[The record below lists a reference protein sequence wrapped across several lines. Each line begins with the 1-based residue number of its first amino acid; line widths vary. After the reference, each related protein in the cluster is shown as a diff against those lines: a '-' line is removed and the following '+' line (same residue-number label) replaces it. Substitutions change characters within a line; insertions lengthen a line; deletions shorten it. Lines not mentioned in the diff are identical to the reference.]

1 MDAMRPATWRLFV
14 ELADVGSITKVAL
27 ARNAAQS
34 HVSRQLGELEHLCG
48 GRLFSRHGRGIALT
62 EMGAWVLPRVRAWL
76 AETDQLANDIRTGAG
91 VPVGEVRM
99 ALMPSVL
106 HPLATQLV
114 ARVRERYPL
123 VRLAVREGQGGQLD
137 DWLESGRVDIAVGY
151 RYEKE
156 LREID
161 EVLARV
167 DTYLVG
173 PRGDALTGQGSV
185 RFEALHGLALI
196 LPCRPSAWRDTLD
209 EISRKL
215 GFALN
220 VVMEADSVFLQ
231 GELAGAGVGHTILGP
246 FAIAETLRVG
256 RLQAARITDP
266 ALPRVVTLST
276 HKRVANSLAHRA
288 VTEMMREIAREMAML
303 VNPGGAATA
312 AATKSRKRAV
322 TGRRA
327 APAPSPPGRSAG
339 SRTKSAK

>member
-1 MDAMRPATWRLFV
+1 MDAMRPAAWRLFA
-14 ELADVGSITKVAL
+14 ELADVGSITRVAV

-62 EMGAWVLPRVRAWL
+62 ELGVWVLPRVRAWL
-76 AETDQLANDIRTGAG
+76 AETDQLENDIRTGSG

-137 DWLESGRVDIAVGY
+137 DWLESGRVDITIGY

-156 LREID
+156 MRDID

-167 DTYLVG
+167 ETYLVG
-173 PRGDALTGQGSV
+173 PRGDPLTRHGSV
-185 RFEALHGLALI
+185 RFEALRGLSLI

-215 GFALN
+215 GFSLN

-231 GELAGAGVGHTILGP
+231 GELASAGAGHTILGP
-246 FAIAETLRVG
+246 FAIAETLRAG
-256 RLQAARITDP
+256 RLQAARISAP

-276 HKRVANSLAHRA
+276 HKRVANSLAHRV
-288 VTEMMREIAREMAML
+288 VTEMMREIARELAML
-303 VNPGGAATA
+303 VGPDSGPSTKPAAKPARA
-312 AATKSRKRAV
+312 A
-322 TGRRA
+322 TGRRVV
-327 APAPSPPGRSAG
+327 PVP
-339 SRTKSAK
+339 